1 MRALHATGWINF
13 RMRAMLMSVASHHLW
28 LPWRESGL
36 HLARLFV
43 DYEPGIHWSQCQM
56 QSGTTGINTIRI
68 YNPIKQGQDHDPTGD
83 FIRQW
88 LPELAAVPSVHLH
101 EPWLMAEITQ
111 QRVGCVLG
119 IDYPLPVVEPAAAA
133 REARERI
140 WGLRQELGFRELAHS
155 IHQQHGS
162 RRSNQAPRSRKRRG
176 RTSPSSSGVQQL
188 DLDLG

>member
-1 MRALHATGWINF
+1 
-13 RMRAMLMSVASHHLW
+13 
-28 LPWRESGL
+28 
-36 HLARLFV
+36 
-43 DYEPGIHWSQCQM
+43 M

-88 LPELAAVPSVHLH
+88 LPELAAVHAVHLH
-101 EPWLMAEITQ
+101 EPWLMEEVTQ

-140 WGLRQELGFRELAHS
+140 WGLRQELGFRELAQS

-176 RTSPSSSGVQQL
+176 RSSPGSSTVQQL
-188 DLDLG
+188 DLDLS